1 MQKRT
6 NSDNLELPL
15 IYEKYKLIEIVAA
28 HDMVRVSQNYDNLAY
43 VGAVRRF
50 GNNFAVT
57 IYGIASIFEKVLR
70 FLSVSSTFQKF

>member
-1 MQKRT
+1 MQKRA

-28 HDMVRVSQNYDNLAY
+28 HNIVMVSQNYDNLVY
-43 VGAVRRF
+43 VGAVGHF
-50 GNNFAVT
+50 GNNFAIT

-70 FLSVSSTFQKF
+70 FLSVSSTFQKL